1 MTKEG
6 LILHL
11 QRLSTED
18 GPGIRTTVFFKGCP
32 LRCAWCHNPESLSFK
47 PQLQW
52 LENRCIDCRTCLEVC
67 PNDCLSKDADGR
79 LVIDRQR
86 CDGCGICARE
96 CPANAA
102 ELLGQRTTV
111 DGLLPVLLKD
121 RAYYTKSAGGVT
133 LSGGEPTYQVAFA
146 EQLLAALQAARIH
159 TALDTCGLC
168 APHTLERLW
177 PWADLFLFDLK
188 LFDPALHRRYTGQDN
203 AVILDNLRWLAGQIR
218 EHPGEKALWVR
229 TPLIPEATF
238 SHENITSLGAFIS
251 RLEGAVQRW
260 ELCAF
265 NNLCRDKY
273 RRLDLDWPYK
283 QTPLL
288 QQADLEQAGAWA
300 RLSGVDPQI
309 VFVTGAA
316 RIERA
321 ARIEH
326 AAQVEQQEREM

>member
-6 LILHL
+6 MILHL

-32 LRCAWCHNPESLSFK
+32 LRCAWCHNPESLSLE

-52 LENRCIDCRTCLEVC
+52 LENRCIDCRTCLEAC
-67 PNDCLSKDADGR
+67 LSGCLSKDLDGR
-79 LVIDRQR
+79 LMIDRQR

-102 ELLGQRTTV
+102 ELLGRCTTA
-111 DGLLPVLLKD
+111 DELLPELLKD
-121 RAYYTKSAGGVT
+121 RAYYTKSGGGVT
-133 LSGGEPTYQVAFA
+133 LSGGEPTFQVTFA
-146 EQLLAALQAARIH
+146 EQLLEVLKTASIH

-177 PWADLFLFDLK
+177 PLVDLFLFDLK
-188 LFDPALHRRYTGQDN
+188 LYDPALHLHYTGQDN
-203 AVILDNLRWLAGQIR
+203 ALILENLRWLAGQVH
-218 EHPGEKALWVR
+218 EHPGEKELWVR
-229 TPLIPEATF
+229 TPLIPGATY
-238 SHENITSLGAFIS
+238 SYENITNLGAFVS
-251 RLEGAVQRW
+251 RLDGAVQRW

-265 NNLCRDKY
+265 NNLGRDKY

-283 QTPLL
+283 ETPLL
-288 QQADLEQAGAWA
+288 QQTDLDQAGAWA

-316 RIERA
+316 LIEQA
-321 ARIEH
+321 AR
-326 AAQVEQQEREM
+326 VEL